1 MACPPSSASSNG
13 FGEVCGLDFLDC
25 HCSWSCEAGKAR
37 TLSPEWSAQ
46 VMLTTVAAALLPRSL
61 ESPLGK
67 LGPLPSSAHHQ
78 AFFET
83 YCVPGPEISGV
94 AGAEILWWEGVGELG
109 NGKASMSG
117 RLGKWEMSVER

>member
-1 MACPPSSASSNG
+1 MVSAGSAHHGSRGTPPQVSGKSSQG
-13 FGEVCGLDFLDC
+13 
-25 HCSWSCEAGKAR
+25 SWPFAFF
-37 TLSPEWSAQ
+37 
-46 VMLTTVAAALLPRSL
+46 V
-61 ESPLGK
+61 
-67 LGPLPSSAHHQ
+67 HHQ

-117 RLGKWEMSVER
+117 PWGSGR